1 MSYPVKPYIFI
12 IAHKVIPTLIFN
24 VISMWLNAT
33 WRYPKNTYRAYEVLF
48 RLKKE
53 V

>member
-1 MSYPVKPYIFI
+1 MPYPIKPYIFI
-12 IAHKVIPTLIFN
+12 AAYKAIPTLISN
-24 VISMWLNAT
+24 AILTWLNIT
-33 WRYPKNTYRAYEVLF
+33 WRYPKNTYRAYKALF